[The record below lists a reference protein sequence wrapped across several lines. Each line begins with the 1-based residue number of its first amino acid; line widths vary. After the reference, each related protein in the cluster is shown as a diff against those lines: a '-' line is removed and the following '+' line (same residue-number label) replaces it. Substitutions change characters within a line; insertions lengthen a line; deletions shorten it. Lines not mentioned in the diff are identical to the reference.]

1 MSPKSRNVQR
11 KAPAAR
17 ALRDA
22 GLFAGVGGIELG
34 LQRAGHHAELL
45 CEIDP
50 AAQAVLAARFPQV
63 PLVADVR
70 EIKSLPAGLD
80 MLAGGFPCQ
89 DLSQAGATRGIGG
102 PRSGLVDQV
111 FRLLRTH
118 DVPRVMLENV
128 PFMLQLR
135 RGTAMA
141 HIVAAFEE
149 LGYAWAYRVVDS
161 RAFGLPQRRQ
171 RVIMIASRVDDPAA
185 ALHGLDAGVPE
196 DPPRDGRAC
205 GFYWT
210 EGLRGLGWA
219 VDAVPTLKTGS
230 GLGIPSPPALWMPDN
245 SIVTPDIRDA
255 ERLQGFDVD
264 WTTPAESV
272 KRKSYR
278 WTLVGNAVSVNVAQ
292 WVGARLAA
300 SINSPATSGEPERR
314 PLVEGRGW
322 PQAACGAAGRRWEV
336 EVSAFPIVA
345 PRPPLAEFLQFPTK
359 PLSAKAT
366 AGFLS
371 RLEKGNL
378 RFPREFAEALRAH
391 LGSMTKR
398 APRFD
403 MATG

>member
-1 MSPKSRNVQR
+1 MPSKSRHVQQ
-11 KAPAAR
+11 KAPAAP
-17 ALRDA
+17 ALRVA

-34 LQRAGHHAELL
+34 LARAGHHAELL

-80 MLAGGFPCQ
+80 LLAGGFPCQ

-141 HIVAAFEE
+141 HIVAALEE

-171 RVIMIASRVDDPAA
+171 RVIMLASRVDDPAA

-219 VDAVPTLKTGS
+219 IDAVPTLKTGS

-264 WTTPAESV
+264 WTAPAETV

-278 WTLVGNAVSVNVAQ
+278 WTLVGNAVSVNVAH

-300 SINSPATSGEPERR
+300 SIGSPATGGGPERR

-336 EVSAFPIVA
+336 AVSAFPIVA
-345 PRPPLAEFLQFPTK
+345 PRPPLAQFLQFPTK

-391 LGSMTKR
+391 LKSMTKR

-403 MATG
+403 LATG